1 MCVFECLPSCACAPH
16 LCQMATGHWG
26 QKRVSEPL
34 KLQFKD
40 IARHCGDAGNQT
52 KVLYKSSKCSL
63 LWSHLSSPWTVCLKI
78 LSREEHCEPWFFFT
92 RVNSYKQNCW
102 SKRTLTILTHSISH
116 TPLRKG
122 TWIHTPKSYQW
133 WVSALTT
140 IASIIWERGWLS
152 NIWKMQAL
160 PFEGKCPSP
169 CWRVMHIFSLVYCLC
184 LSFVLF
190 SIEGASSLAKFA
202 ELIYIFRIFP
212 FTFKMPLIQCTLYRL
227 TQADRPAN
235 QLFRI
240 F

>member
-1 MCVFECLPSCACAPH
+1 MLGIKPRSSIRAASALYYGVISPVPELYVWRYCP
-16 LCQMATGHWG
+16 G
-26 QKRVSEPL
+26 KNIVSL
-34 KLQFKD
+34 D
-40 IARHCGDAGNQT
+40 
-52 KVLYKSSKCSL
+52 
-63 LWSHLSSPWTVCLKI
+63 
-78 LSREEHCEPWFFFT
+78 FFFT